1 MLEFVRLLAIET
13 FIKGRSL
20 PTKRWGNPIQ
30 ILAFNGRV
38 LIGSEFKLYT
48 INLRR

>member
-1 MLEFVRLLAIET
+1 MLEFVTQLAIET
-13 FIKGRSL
+13 FIRGRPL
-20 PTKRWGNPIQ
+20 PAQRHCQPIQ

-48 INLRR
+48 VNLRR